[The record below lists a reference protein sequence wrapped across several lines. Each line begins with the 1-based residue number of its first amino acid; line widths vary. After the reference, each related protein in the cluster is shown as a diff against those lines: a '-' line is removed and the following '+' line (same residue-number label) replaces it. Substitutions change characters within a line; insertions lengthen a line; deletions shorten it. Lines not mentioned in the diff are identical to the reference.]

1 METFLRYKLLI
12 DFCFTSE
19 AEKLPYM
26 HGTQPNEFIQN
37 QFRGET
43 LIDTAKNK
51 QIKASKQKKIM
62 SSYIP
67 EKEPLQTI
75 SIKDSEQF

>member
-1 METFLRYKLLI
+1 
-12 DFCFTSE
+12 
-19 AEKLPYM
+19 M
-26 HGTQPNEFIQN
+26 HGTQPNEFIEN

-51 QIKASKQKKIM
+51 QIKARKKLM

-67 EKEPLQTI
+67 EKEPLQKI

>member
-1 METFLRYKLLI
+1 MEAFLCYKLFI
-12 DFCFTSE
+12 DFRFTSE

-26 HGTQPNEFIQN
+26 HGTQPNEFIEN

-51 QIKASKQKKIM
+51 QIKARKKKHHVFL
-62 SSYIP
+62 YTR
-67 EKEPLQTI
+67 KGTI
-75 SIKDSEQF
+75 TENINKRQ